1 MDRRSFGVGFGMLV
15 ASACVERLMDS
26 KVSPSQSRTTRDDLV
41 FVTRDECVNTP
52 DLFFNLDDALHALGL
67 PLEYQVVNLGKLP
80 KTDPRTGYPTP
91 TVLYKNRDLFGMPPP
106 TPPFPEP
113 S

>member
-1 MDRRSFGVGFGMLV
+1 MDRRSFGVAFGMLV
-15 ASACVERLMDS
+15 ASACAERITES
-26 KVSPSQSRTTRDDLV
+26 KVSLSQPRTLRDELV
-41 FVTRDECVNTP
+41 FVTRDEC
-52 DLFFNLDDALHALGL
+52 
-67 PLEYQVVNLGKLP
+67 
-80 KTDPRTGYPTP
+80 TDPRTGYPTP